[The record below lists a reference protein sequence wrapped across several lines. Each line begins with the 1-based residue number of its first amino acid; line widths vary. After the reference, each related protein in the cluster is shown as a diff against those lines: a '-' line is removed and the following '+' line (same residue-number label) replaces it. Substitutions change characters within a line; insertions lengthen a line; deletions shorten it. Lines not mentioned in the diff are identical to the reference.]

1 MDRKRVES
9 TTTYAAVVLL
19 SILGPLSVLAVA
31 DGAFGW
37 DLLDENWERFAWF
50 VIGTISVTIVCCAIV
65 SSMLNV
71 SLIAESMAKIVD
83 KLDRDS

>member
-37 DLLDENWERFAWF
+37 DLLDETWERLAWF
-50 VIGTISVTIVCCAIV
+50 VIGAVSVAIVCCAVV

-71 SLIAESMAKIVD
+71 SLIAESMAKIAE
-83 KLDRDS
+83 KLDRHE

>member
-37 DLLDENWERFAWF
+37 DLLDENWESVAWF
-50 VIGTISVTIVCCAIV
+50 VIGATAVTIVCCAVV
-65 SSMLNV
+65 SAMLNV
-71 SLIAESMAKIVD
+71 SLMAESMAKIAE

>member
-1 MDRKRVES
+1 MDRKRIES

-19 SILGPLSVLAVA
+19 SILGPLGVLAVA

-50 VIGTISVTIVCCAIV
+50 MIGTISVAIACCAIV